1 MHYLLSLSYDEFTT
15 WYRLGTKRVPSSRLL
30 KVKVRGGAEVVRDG
44 ALVRR
49 VMDAL
54 PDHEDDWQVLLVLL
68 EGLERKPRGPVETE
82 FSKVEAIFPLSERG
96 RRLLGTRLDA
106 HVRLEQP
113 LFEEA
118 FAAEDERRH
127 RELAFRGGR
136 ALLECFGLKKYT
148 AKFDR
153 LHDEVWQAAKL
164 RHRETSFPVQNGS
177 FIANLF
183 CYDRHEVRYPRTSM
197 GFAHDLGKVVLEHSS
212 GGTAVR
218 DVLTKYKTEALS
230 GRDAQEWVANLSL
243 LQPHFREIERFTG
256 EYSGIACVAFLEM
269 QERLRAEPSVRNL
282 EALCDLLRGD
292 YERDLALALWLAG
305 VFFDFTPFASEYY
318 QRVRAPFV
326 GARPNP
332 EHERREASLEALP
345 EPDRAAAPGPVVEE
359 PRSTAGGCKC
369 EQYGLPGIL
378 EPTKP
383 SPGKPRKQKTAAPS
397 PQKAR
402 KRAQLVSR

>member
-1 MHYLLSLSYDEFTT
+1 MHYLLSLSYDEFIT

-30 KVKVRGGAEVVRDG
+30 KVKVSGGPEVVRDG

-49 VMDAL
+49 VMEAL
-54 PDHEDDWQVLLVLL
+54 PDHEDDWQVLLILL
-68 EGLERKPRGPVETE
+68 EGLERKPRGHVETE
-82 FSKVEAIFPLSERG
+82 FSKIKAIFPLSERG
-96 RRLLGTRLDA
+96 RRLLGTRLDS

-118 FAAEDERRH
+118 FAAEDERRQ

-136 ALLECFGLKKYT
+136 ALLEYFGLEGYT
-148 AKFDR
+148 LKFDR

-164 RHRETSFPVQNGS
+164 RHLETSFPVQNGS

-183 CYDRHEVRYPRTSM
+183 CYDRHEARYPRTSM

-243 LQPHFREIERFTG
+243 LQPHFREMELFTG
-256 EYSGIACVAFLEM
+256 GYSGIACVAFLEM
-269 QERLRAEPSVRNL
+269 QERLRAEPSVRNM
-282 EALCDLLRGD
+282 EALCDLLRRD
-292 YERDLALALWLAG
+292 HERDLALALWLAG

-326 GARPNP
+326 GARPTP
-332 EHERREASLEALP
+332 GPDRREAPLEGLP
-345 EPDRAAAPGPVVEE
+345 EPDRAVAPEKAAKGL
-359 PRSTAGGCKC
+359 RSTPGGHKG
-369 EQYGLPGIL
+369 EQYGLPGIP

-383 SPGKPRKQKTAAPS
+383 SSGKPLKQKTTAPS
-397 PQKAR
+397 AQKAR
-402 KRAQLVSR
+402 KRA

>member
-1 MHYLLSLSYDEFTT
+1 
-15 WYRLGTKRVPSSRLL
+15 
-30 KVKVRGGAEVVRDG
+30 
-44 ALVRR
+44 
-49 VMDAL
+49 
-54 PDHEDDWQVLLVLL
+54 DHEDDWQVLLVLL
-68 EGLERKPRGPVETE
+68 EGMERKPRGPVETE

-136 ALLECFGLKKYT
+136 ALLECFGLEGYT

-153 LHDEVWQAAKL
+153 LQNEVWQAAKL
-164 RHRETSFPVQNGS
+164 RHRESSFPLQDGS

-183 CYDRHEVRYPRTSM
+183 CYDRHEARYPRSSM

-282 EALCDLLRGD
+282 EALSDLLRGD
-292 YERDLALALWLAG
+292 HERDLALALWLAG
-305 VFFDFTPFASEYY
+305 VFFDFMPFASEYY
-318 QRVRAPFV
+318 QRVGAPFV
-326 GARPNP
+326 GTRPKP
-332 EHERREASLEALP
+332 EPERPGAPVDASP
-345 EPDRAAAPGPVVEE
+345 EPDRTAVPGQVGNR
-359 PRSTAGGCKC
+359 PRSTLGGPKG
-369 EQYGLPGIL
+369 EQLTFIA
-378 EPTKP
+378 EISETKDRKRKTTER
-383 SPGKPRKQKTAAPS
+383 SPRKAL
-397 PQKAR
+397 
-402 KRAQLVSR
+402 KRA